1 MTHSKAGWLYLIVIL
16 SEIALVG
23 IALLFPEISDNFM
36 VAEIILFA
44 IMIVPFFIFMFATR
58 TRFNDFFGFHK
69 VKFST
74 IMWTLLYIVL
84 ITPMSMFLNSV
95 SALIFGNVA
104 SNMFSSTVNDYSFIT
119 MFLVIAVMAPVLEEM
134 MFRGV
139 FYRNFRK
146 SGRLLGSIV
155 VSALIFGLYH
165 RNLNQFF
172 YTAYVGVMFS
182 LIDEAADSIWPS
194 IISHII
200 FNGYSV
206 CLVYLISFSPV
217 ENTMADTSLGAYSG
231 IITAIATVFALGIL
245 AAIGIGFIFLARFV
259 VRRIAKNE
267 GNTSLIDRQ
276 LRAEEYVNGNKR
288 IISVPLII
296 GIIIASAS
304 TIYNSVYLFLQN
316 IGFI

>member
-245 AAIGIGFIFLARFV
+245 AAIGIGFIFFARFV